1 MTVKVSDNGAGKLLT
16 DLKALSKLSVR
27 VGVLDEAPKKPG
39 TAADGKAARGSR
51 ATLLGVAAAHEFG
64 APAAG
69 IPQRSFIRA
78 TVDLKRAEIEKVQ
91 ADLAAQVAAGKIDGR
106 TALARLGAF
115 VQGLVQQR
123 IAEGIGPA
131 LKPETVRR
139 KKSSKPLIDKGQLRS
154 AITHKVGEV
163 G

>member
-1 MTVKVSDNGAGKLLT
+1 MSVRVTDNGAGRLLG
-16 DLKALSKLSVR
+16 DLKALSKLTVR
-27 VGVLDEAPKKPG
+27 VGVL
-39 TAADGKAARGSR
+39 ADGPKRTGASKADRKKGER
-51 ATLLGVAAAHEFG
+51 ATLLEVAAAHEFG

-69 IPQRSFIRA
+69 IPQRSYIRA
-78 TVDLKRAEIEKVQ
+78 TVDLKRAEIEKTQ

-106 TALARLGAF
+106 TTLARLGAY
-115 VQGLVQQR
+115 VQGLIQAR

-154 AITHKVGEV
+154 SITFKVTEAA
-163 G
+163 

>member
-1 MTVKVSDNGAGKLLT
+1 MSVREKDQGAGKLLAN
-16 DLKALSKLSVR
+16 LKALSKLTVR

-69 IPQRSFIRA
+69 IPQRSYIRA

-115 VQGLVQQR
+115 VQGLIQQR

-131 LKPETVRR
+131 LKPATVRR

-154 AITHKVGEV
+154 SITFKVTEAA
-163 G
+163 

>member
-1 MTVKVSDNGAGKLLT
+1 MTVKVSDNGAGKLLA

-106 TALARLGAF
+106 TALARRGAF
-115 VQGLVQQR
+115 VQGVVQQR

>member
-1 MTVKVSDNGAGKLLT
+1 MSVREKDQGAGKLLAN
-16 DLKALSKLSVR
+16 LKALSKLTVR

-39 TAADGKAARGSR
+39 TAADGKAARGNR
-51 ATLLGVAAAHEFG
+51 ATLLGVAAVHEFG

-78 TVDLKRAEIEKVQ
+78 TVDLKRAEIEKTQ